1 MSDEGSEPSQP
12 MSAAE
17 RKALVKALTRLLRD
31 QERQEERMQALR
43 ESKLKR

>member
-1 MSDEGSEPSQP
+1 MSDDGAEPSQP

-43 ESKLKR
+43 ERKHKQ